1 MDHSKLLALL
11 GYNLAQASVPTLRIF
26 DSNIGKPLRVTQVE
40 FSILVLIHSNP
51 DATSKQLCQALATAP
66 ARMSLLLD
74 RLNGRGLI
82 ARSQSEVDKRMQHL
96 RLSKSGEAF
105 VSKSLAIASDM
116 EGDLLRSLSKGERVV
131 LMELL
136 WKIATS
142 AGRER
147 SI

>member
-1 MDHSKLLALL
+1 MLCLL

-26 DSNIGKPLRVTQVE
+26 DAHIGKPLRVTQVE
-40 FSILVLIHSNP
+40 FSILVLIHGNP

-82 ARSQSEVDKRMQHL
+82 ARVQSEMDKRVQHL
-96 RLSKSGEAF
+96 RLSRSGEAL
-105 VSKSLAIASDM
+105 VQKSLAIASTM
-116 EGDLLRSLSKGERVV
+116 ETDLLRNLSKGERTV

-142 AGRER
+142 ARGR
-147 SI
+147 SLF